1 MKVRYNRIGSSKA
14 VNVPAASKQ
23 IKKQFTNTKKVDIV
37 PFNQRISTA
46 AKDKNLSVALQ
57 QWDRIVELKAQPTP
71 HTFCAMVNAFVRCG
85 QLSRAE
91 EFVEKME
98 KTIPLSD
105 STREGFLVT
114 LTALLK
120 GYFNSSAFARGHAL
134 FHKIMKVSNGRVSSR
149 TLDTYLRGCLKT
161 GAFDEGLS
169 AYSSDATEKWEMSK
183 IYAAKM
189 HAIRLAV
196 KSAFEVGG
204 GADASLAV
212 HIGCAYV
219 RLGKLDRAR
228 EWCTEAKQ
236 LLFTSAPERQFDKLQ
251 KSELVRICDFYSD
264 DSQKTSK
271 NSHSL
276 SDFIERFV
284 VISGNE
290 QEQIQ
295 LWKALGLQKFKS
307 DDEIEELAK
316 RCLSKL
322 QEAVAAKQGKVL
334 LEVCSGSGE
343 WICREADSDRSKLF
357 IASEFRFDR
366 CVDIL
371 TRQVYQDLS
380 NVWILCGDARHIGNI
395 MPAQSITD
403 LYVNYPEPPP
413 VNCAHIEEAM
423 SSDIVSKKFLKDVRP
438 LITGQLHIV
447 SDDKLYM
454 HSVANLVG
462 DVCNQEVFPKSSKT
476 LVDSYFARF
485 FSKKAKRWA
494 IAVTP

>member
-1 MKVRYNRIGSSKA
+1 MKVRYNRIASTKAPSSTIQ
-14 VNVPAASKQ
+14 SKT
-23 IKKQFTNTKKVDIV
+23 IKKQFANTKKVDIV
-37 PFNQRISTA
+37 PFNQRIATA

-57 QWDRIVELKAQPTP
+57 QWDKICELKAQPTP

-98 KTIPLSD
+98 QTIPLSD
-105 STREGFLVT
+105 ATREGFLVT

-120 GYFNSSAFARGHAL
+120 GHFMSSAYSRGHAL
-134 FHKIMKVSNGRVSSR
+134 FAKIMKVSNGRVSSR

-161 GAFDEGLS
+161 GAFEEGIAAFNS
-169 AYSSDATEKWEMSK
+169 ESTEKWEMSK

-204 GADASLAV
+204 GEDASLCV
-212 HIGCAYV
+212 YIGCAYV

-228 EWCTEAKQ
+228 EWFTKSKE

-251 KSELVRICDFYSD
+251 KSELVRVCEFFSD
-264 DSQKTSK
+264 DSQRASK
-271 NSHSL
+271 SKSTL
-276 SDFIERFV
+276 PDFIEKFV
-284 VISGNE
+284 VISGN
-290 QEQIQ
+290 QNEQIE
-295 LWKALGLQKFKS
+295 LWKALGLEKYRTEE
-307 DDEIEELAK
+307 EIISLAK
-316 RCLSKL
+316 TALSRLRETVSNTDKN
-322 QEAVAAKQGKVL
+322 VVL
-334 LEVCSGSGE
+334 EICSGSGE
-343 WICREADSDRSKLF
+343 WICREANANRDKLY

-371 TRQVYQDLS
+371 TRQVYQDLT
-380 NVWILCGDARHIGNI
+380 NVCILCGDAREISTVI
-395 MPAQSITD
+395 PDKSIQE

-413 VNCAHIEEAM
+413 VNSAHIEEAM
-423 SSDIVSKKFLKDVRP
+423 SSDVVTKKFLREIRP

-447 SDDKLYM
+447 SDDKLYIN
-454 HSVANLVG
+454 SVANLVS
-462 DVCNQEVFPKSSKT
+462 DVWSQAVFPKSSKT

-494 IAVTP
+494 IAVSP